1 MKKRHFDAPHGQSDL
16 LPNTINR
23 YIGLLRKVYKFRA
36 KGIYLSTGTY
46 IPIAARHK
54 SPLRSEGMDRV
65 IWIVLCLC
73 TQKEMLL
80 CMNTA
85 VVDAIMVTHRS
96 NSRKYT
102 PFCRCYF
109 FPIRGNQR
117 SMLTASEFSVSGRA
131 LPLRLKVQ
139 SI

>member
-16 LPNTINR
+16 PLNSINR
-23 YIGLLRKVYKFRA
+23 YISLLQKVYKFRA

-54 SPLRSEGMDRV
+54 SPLRCERMGDIYRV
-65 IWIVLCLC
+65 IWIVLCM
-73 TQKEMLL
+73 T
-80 CMNTA
+80 TA

-96 NSRKYT
+96 NGRANT
-102 PFCRCYF
+102 PCCRCYF

-131 LPLRLKVQ
+131 HPLRLKEQ

>member
-16 LPNTINR
+16 PSNSINR
-23 YIGLLRKVYKFRA
+23 YISLLQKVYKFRA

-46 IPIAARHK
+46 IPIAARHE
-54 SPLRSEGMDRV
+54 SPLRCERMDRV

-131 LPLRLKVQ
+131 LPLRLKEQ

>member
-1 MKKRHFDAPHGQSDL
+1 MKKRHFDAPHGQFDL

-23 YIGLLRKVYKFRA
+23 YISLLRKVYKFRA

-46 IPIAARHK
+46 IPIAARHE
-54 SPLRSEGMDRV
+54 SPLRCERMGDIYRV
-65 IWIVLCLC
+65 IWIVLCM
-73 TQKEMLL
+73 T
-80 CMNTA
+80 TA

-131 LPLRLKVQ
+131 HPLRLKEQ